1 MKMNDGGWAG
11 HGSALSAASPDL
23 PGTVNTVL
31 FPIGSALQLLY
42 GMLCINIP
50 HHHRALMPN
59 MLNTR
64 VVKGYSRNFTVIGEG
79 FKDLC

>member
-1 MKMNDGGWAG
+1 MLGGQ
-11 HGSALSAASPDL
+11 HGSAASPDL

-31 FPIGSALQLLY
+31 FAIGSALQLLY

-50 HHHRALMPN
+50 HHHRTALMPN

-64 VVKGYSRNFTVIGEG
+64 VVNGDS
-79 FKDLC
+79 